1 MREGG
6 TRNRDGAATSRQR
19 GGSLGAPA
27 VVVACRRQPGLG
39 SELRAASL
47 ALRLFSGS
55 CLSSQLHPGL
65 VGPQCRAQEGVSPG
79 GTGPVCPAGLCPGG
93 ALGEECEGGG
103 MALAPRVGW
112 GLCYDLGLA
121 LAPVSEGARPASLG
135 GQGGRLRGEPSGD
148 PAAPEP
154 EKPTVATAGCSRPVA
169 SQREWPGQ
177 GQRGRGPQPT
187 CRQQG
192 ALKAA
197 ELGRGR
203 RERGGPVGGAPTG
216 RGLSQLL
223 CSAGSTLC
231 RPGRGGPVA
240 AGTPLHPSFQPAVPG
255 GREWGTGGGGW
266 EAGKPACGEDGAPGQ
281 GRGAGYSL
289 RGVLVLHPVVPDVR
303 GGRDAADDER
313 GPSADEVEP
322 ARRGRSLRS
331 QSPCSPRAAPLRLPR
346 ASWPSNCPPWWRSR
360 FQRPT
365 RPGLPCAPHSPPPAL
380 PPTFPHPLGRPTSP
394 PCVPPP
400 PPAATPVQR

>member
-1 MREGG
+1 M
-6 TRNRDGAATSRQR
+6 
-19 GGSLGAPA
+19 AP
-27 VVVACRRQPGLG
+27 
-39 SELRAASL
+39 
-47 ALRLFSGS
+47 
-55 CLSSQLHPGL
+55 
-65 VGPQCRAQEGVSPG
+65 
-79 GTGPVCPAGLCPGG
+79 
-93 ALGEECEGGG
+93 
-103 MALAPRVGW
+103 APRVGW
-112 GLCYDLGLA
+112 GLCCDLGLA
-121 LAPVSEGARPASLG
+121 LAPVSDGARPASPG

-169 SQREWPGQ
+169 SRREWPGR

-187 CRQQG
+187 CRPRG
-192 ALKAA
+192 MLEAA

-223 CSAGSTLC
+223 RSAGSTLC

-240 AGTPLHPSFQPAVPG
+240 AGAPLHPSFQPTVPG

-331 QSPCSPRAAPLRLPR
+331 QSPCSPRAAPLAFLG
-346 ASWPSNCPPWWRSR
+346 
-360 FQRPT
+360 
-365 RPGLPCAPHSPPPAL
+365 RPGRATVHPGGGAASSALPDLASPTPPPPRTL
-380 PPTFPHPLGRPTSP
+380 HPTFPT
-394 PCVPPP
+394 PCVAPHVPPP
-400 PPAATPVQR
+400 PGSPHVSSMCPSPPRCYTGAEVTLAGPSTCVWGHVVPWFTRQK